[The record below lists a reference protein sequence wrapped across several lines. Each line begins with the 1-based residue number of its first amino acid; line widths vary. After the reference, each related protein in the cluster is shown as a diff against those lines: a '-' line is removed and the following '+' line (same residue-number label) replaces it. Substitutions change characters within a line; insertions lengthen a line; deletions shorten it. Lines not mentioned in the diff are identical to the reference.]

1 MTARIEHLT
10 TAGTFSL
17 DGETHQVEN
26 NVWLIGDDDEVIV
39 IDAPHDRQPI
49 LDAIAGRRVEAILCT
64 HGHDDHV
71 TVAPQLGLAT
81 GAPVLL
87 HPFDWMLWDAAHPG
101 TPPTGLLAEGDVLQV
116 AGVAVEVMLTPGHSP
131 GCISLHVP
139 ELGVVFSG
147 DTLFQGSIGRTDL
160 PGGDYE
166 QEMGSILGRLLVL
179 PDETVVLP
187 GHMLETTIGREK
199 QANPFV
205 LQELQR
211 LRGH

>member
-26 NVWLIGDDDEVIV
+26 NVWLVGDDSEVIV
-39 IDAPHDRQPI
+39 VDAPHELQPI

-71 TVAPQLGLAT
+71 TVGPQLAEAT

-87 HPFDWMLWDAAHPG
+87 HPFDRMLWDTAHPG
-101 TPPTGLLAEGDVLQV
+101 TPPTGLLAEGDVLHV

-147 DTLFQGSIGRTDL
+147 DTLFQGGPGATGRSFSDFPTILDSIRGRLFTL
-160 PGGDYE
+160 PGPT
-166 QEMGSILGRLLVL
+166 R
-179 PDETVVLP
+179 VLP
-187 GHMLETTIGREK
+187 GHGPETTIAAEAPAYDDWVR
-199 QANPFV
+199 
-205 LQELQR
+205 
-211 LRGH
+211 RGH